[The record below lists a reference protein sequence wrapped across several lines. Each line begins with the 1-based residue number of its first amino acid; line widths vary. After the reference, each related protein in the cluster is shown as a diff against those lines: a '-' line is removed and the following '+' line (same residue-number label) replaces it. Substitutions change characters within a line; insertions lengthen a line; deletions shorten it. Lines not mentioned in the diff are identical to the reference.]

1 MSARTGLITV
11 TAILLALLRGR
22 SYKHLHTLTGRE
34 YGACYTVLMLLR
46 ESINVALFELSRS
59 YIQLR
64 DANARPDR
72 LHGLLPAFLR
82 RSPGARLKMFQIS
95 R

>member
-11 TAILLALLRGR
+11 PAILLTLLRGR

-34 YGACYTVLMLLR
+34 YGACYTVLMPLR
-46 ESINVALFELSRS
+46 ES
-59 YIQLR
+59 IQLR

-72 LHGLLPAFLR
+72 PAFLR
-82 RSPGARLKMFQIS
+82 GSPGAKLKMFQIS